1 MTTPTTLWSQTA
13 AFPVLTTLTLIPLLA
28 MIAILLSRSP
38 QAALRFGFA
47 GTSLNIL
54 LCVYLLA
61 IFDTQKTG
69 LQLLESVRVG
79 WLSYSVGVDGLN
91 VLFIPLTAVLAF
103 LTLVY
108 TVITRHVHNKV
119 FVACVLAYEAIMTG
133 AFAAMNLMQFWLWCA
148 LEFFPLIVLTIRAGT
163 GQNRRWIVTLLWQY
177 WGSSQLMTLAGF
189 LFLAFGLVGSDHD
202 LSFDWLTLKDN
213 NAYLHDEI
221 LIFILLFFGYAIRMP
236 LFPFHGWLPMLTSQ
250 GTVATAGVFVVGLK
264 LGLYA
269 LMRCILPILPGVA
282 EQWAVFAL
290 VLGLVSVLYGALQAM
305 MQINVRRLLAFVA
318 VSHSGL
324 LIIGVF
330 CFNAFSLQGSLLLAV
345 AYGLATAGMFFSVG
359 LVYQHTRTAFM
370 PRLGGLFD
378 KHTTIGLLFL
388 LSAFSAMI
396 MPGTPSFD
404 SAHLLIEGIIEEYG
418 WLVAIA
424 VIVGNIVAAAVL
436 LRAFQQM
443 FIATSQ
449 RHSQPY
455 SRAPQ
460 PAPKEQFITVVLAVL
475 LITSGFY
482 TTPWLNYVSGEIAVL
497 VKGFPMHLPQKAEKQ
512 PPNKPALEAPHE

>member
-1 MTTPTTLWSQTA
+1 
-13 AFPVLTTLTLIPLLA
+13 
-28 MIAILLSRSP
+28 
-38 QAALRFGFA
+38 
-47 GTSLNIL
+47 
-54 LCVYLLA
+54 
-61 IFDTQKTG
+61 
-69 LQLLESVRVG
+69 
-79 WLSYSVGVDGLN
+79 
-91 VLFIPLTAVLAF
+91 
-103 LTLVY
+103 
-108 TVITRHVHNKV
+108 
-119 FVACVLAYEAIMTG
+119 LAYEAIMTG

-345 AYGLATAGMFFSVG
+345 AYGLATAGMFFS
-359 LVYQHTRTAFM
+359 
-370 PRLGGLFD
+370 
-378 KHTTIGLLFL
+378 
-388 LSAFSAMI
+388 
-396 MPGTPSFD
+396 FD

-512 PPNKPALEAPHE
+512 PPNNPALEAPHE